1 MAMKLHQLVAALT
14 VAEKGSLR
22 AAARDLGMSQ
32 PALTQ
37 SIGELERELG
47 AALFERRARG
57 MTPTPIGDRFLRRAK
72 VISTETRRAREEVE
86 QLLGSDQG
94 EVTVCLSSA
103 GHITLLPMALPL
115 FQKRYPAVRL
125 RLIEGPF
132 PTVEAR
138 LRDGSVDFYI
148 GPRPD
153 TSPSREFTVETM
165 FENTRMVFARKG
177 HPLSKVRSLAE
188 LTQATWITTGITN
201 KAEAELAQL
210 FARHR
215 LPPPRSVIQTE
226 SMLSLLMT
234 LMSSDGLAITLRQ
247 LDEFKATRDALQ
259 VIPIKENLLAPPI
272 VLIRRTALPLTPAAE
287 YFSDMFRRASA
298 DYLSSRPR

>member
-1 MAMKLHQLVAALT
+1 MVAALT

-22 AAARDLGMSQ
+22 AAARELGMSQ

-57 MTPTPIGDRFLRRAK
+57 MSPTPVGERFLLRAR
-72 VISTETRRAREEVE
+72 VISTETRRAREEVA
-86 QLLGSDQG
+86 QLIGSDQG

-103 GHITLLPMALPL
+103 AHITLLPMALPL
-115 FQKRYPAVRL
+115 FQKRYPEVRL

-132 PTVEAR
+132 RTVEAR

-148 GPRPD
+148 GPRPG
-153 TSPSREFTVETM
+153 TSPAREFTVETL
-165 FENTRMVFARKG
+165 FENTRTVFARKG
-177 HPLSKVRSLAE
+177 HPLGKARSLAE
-188 LTQATWITTGITN
+188 LTQATWITTGITD
-201 KAEAELAQL
+201 KADSELAQL
-210 FARHR
+210 FAQRQ

-234 LMSSDGLAITLRQ
+234 LASSDALAITLRQ
-247 LDEFKATRDALQ
+247 FSEFAAIHDTLQ
-259 VIPIKENLLAPPI
+259 VVPIEEVLPAPTI
-272 VLIRRTALPLTPAAE
+272 VLINRAALPLTPAAE
-287 YFSDMFRRASA
+287 YFCDMFRRASA
-298 DYLSSRPR
+298 DYRSSRPR